1 MLARFFLSTQETALR
16 RLFLVAAAALM
27 LAATGCSGSPSASDT
42 PSSTGSE
49 SSAIPSSSTPAATPS
64 SATPVANC
72 LNGRYRLVRFVGVG
86 EKGTFGT
93 GEGGDVTVT
102 FNDGSYLLRGAGK
115 DPIKLTLAG
124 QTADL
129 LVDGTTS
136 GDYRVE
142 SNTATFTVGESTGS
156 ATLTVGSSKGSVS
169 MADVGKVLAPNGEA
183 GLSCANDALI
193 VTLQDV
199 RLEFGKV

>member
-1 MLARFFLSTQETALR
+1 MLARFFLRTQETNMR
-16 RLFLVAAAALM
+16 RLFLVAVAALM
-27 LAATGCSGSPSASDT
+27 LTVASCSGGSSPGDT
-42 PSSTGSE
+42 PSLTPPE
-49 SSAIPSSSTPAATPS
+49 SSATASSSTPSAA
-64 SATPVANC
+64 APVTDC
-72 LNGRYRLVRFVGVG
+72 LKGSYRLIRFVGAG

-102 FNDGSYLLRGAGK
+102 FNNGSYLLRGAGK

-129 LVDGTTS
+129 LVNGTIS

-142 SNTATFTVGESTGS
+142 GDKATFTVGESTGS
-156 ATLTVGSSKGSVS
+156 ATLSVGSSKSSVS
-169 MADVGKVLAPNGEA
+169 IADVGSVLAPDGKA
-183 GLSCANDALI
+183 VLSCANDALI